1 MAKKASITAAIAAT
15 AAGAESIGSAAV
27 FEKQFDEVNAKVAEA
42 KAELAQERL
51 RRQEEQV

>member
-42 KAELAQERL
+42 KAFLLLKENNIF
-51 RRQEEQV
+51 